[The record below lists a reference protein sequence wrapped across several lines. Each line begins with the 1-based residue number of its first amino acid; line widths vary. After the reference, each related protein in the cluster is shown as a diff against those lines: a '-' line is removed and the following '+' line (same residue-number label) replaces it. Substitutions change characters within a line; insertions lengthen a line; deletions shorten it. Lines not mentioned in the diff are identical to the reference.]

1 MAVRA
6 DGLDKFL
13 TTNRE
18 QFQNEPA
25 LHLFRSFLRRCFN
38 LARSAYDSDGSAAM
52 PDGGDV
58 LVKSLGVVSLAP
70 LRSAVSEA
78 LRTGPQLPGLF
89 DETGITDREKSRDEW
104 REHTADNIRNAL
116 NSVEYGNLEDE
127 EFVKFRLADNSI
139 VINKKHPFVADH
151 SRTKAEKKLLRSVA
165 MVNFLSD
172 IYALE
177 AGVVP
182 KTLDG
187 IRHYRDRLMRFRA
200 MQSRQSGTYIAQI
213 LLSAQHK
220 SDATQEME
228 TALADAFQYLG
239 YTVDKKGGPGEPE
252 GIASAVLYSA
262 SHAPSESEPRPPL
275 YRFTFDA
282 KSTKHGQAKT
292 GNLNLDGI
300 KEHQKRYEANYALVV
315 APDFQDGA
323 VTTRCQQQGV
333 TPVRASDIGK
343 LLEYTAEY
351 GAIPLDLMR
360 CMFELRDPNAVSDWV
375 GNLKAELKSTR
386 RLTIDIFLGALNCLR
401 GKVPDILGAELVS
414 FICRDQLG
422 AATVRDSDVLSL
434 VRGLAILVP
443 DLVGVT
449 DNDKIIVNAA
459 PDRVADAIRSQ
470 LEQLPGSSDVMG
482 SDAMAPGAP

>member
-1 MAVRA
+1 
-6 DGLDKFL
+6 
-13 TTNRE
+13 
-18 QFQNEPA
+18 
-25 LHLFRSFLRRCFN
+25 
-38 LARSAYDSDGSAAM
+38 M

-104 REHTADNIRNAL
+104 HENTADNIRNAL

-182 KTLDG
+182 TTLDD

-200 MQSRQSGTYIAQI
+200 MQNRQSGTYIAQI
-213 LLSAQHK
+213 LLATQHK
-220 SDATQEME
+220 SSTTKEME
-228 TALADAFQYLG
+228 AVLADAFRYLG
-239 YTVDKKGGPGEPE
+239 YHVDRKGGAGEPE
-252 GIASAVLYSA
+252 GIASALLYSVPY
-262 SHAPSESEPRPPL
+262 APSENEPRPPL

-282 KSTKHGQAKT
+282 KSTKHDRAKT
-292 GNLNLDGI
+292 GNLSLDGI
-300 KEHQKRYEANYALVV
+300 KEHQKRYEADYALVV

-323 VTTRCQQQGV
+323 AVTRCEQQGM

-343 LLEYTAEY
+343 LLEYTAEH
-351 GAIPLDLMR
+351 GAIPLDCLR
-360 CMFELRDPNAVSDWV
+360 SMFELHDPDAVSDWV
-375 GNLKAELKSTR
+375 SALKAELKSTR
-386 RLTIDIFLGALNCLR
+386 RLTIDIFLKALNHLR
-401 GKVPDILGAELVS
+401 GKVPDALSAGLIS
-414 FICRDQLG
+414 YTCREQLG
-422 AATVRDSDVLSL
+422 AVTVQKSDVLNL

-443 DLVGVT
+443 DLVGVD
-449 DNDKIIVNAA
+449 DNDEIIVNAA

-470 LEQLPGSSDVMG
+470 LEQMHGSAGAMGSSA
-482 SDAMAPGAP
+482 S